1 MGEPLEG
8 VQIMIQGKVKYFDM
22 DYFGSH
28 QAIAELDNGYTIHMH
43 YEGGSYYERGS
54 EFVDIYKGNDIIY
67 RRRIPNYYGSRQREY
82 IHFCRGYI
90 RVKCLEYIENAGYYV
105 DIKIPHDVGK
115 TCKVKGER
123 RFPAPYTACISGA
136 SVQVGAES

>member
-1 MGEPLEG
+1 
-8 VQIMIQGKVKYFDM
+8 MITGRVKYFDM
-22 DYFGSH
+22 DYFGSK
-28 QAIAELDNGYTIHMH
+28 QAIAELDNGYTIHMYH
-43 YEGGSYYERGS
+43 ERGNGRI
-54 EFVDIYKGNDIIY
+54 DIYHGNDIIY
-67 RRRIPNYYGSRQREY
+67 RRRIPDYYGSRQREY

-90 RVKCLEYIENAGYYV
+90 RVKCLEYIENTGYYV

-123 RFPAPYTACISGA
+123 GFPAPYAACISGA